1 MLQGLPLA
9 ANIAVLI
16 AAAAGVWVAGHG
28 LARDADELARRTGL
42 GSAFVGLVLLA
53 TVTSLPEIATT
64 ITAAVSARP
73 ALVLGNILGGVTV
86 QTAILAI
93 ADAAVVRG
101 ALTRYPRKPTH
112 ALEAVLL
119 IALLSILLGVFI
131 YGDSEVVLGMG
142 SGALLLGLAY
152 GFAVW
157 LLRRY
162 DADSDWVP
170 LDLPDLPADE
180 TPASHLS
187 PSEMTNQLLGV
198 RMTGFSLV
206 ILACG
211 VALVWASDA
220 LAEQTTLGAT
230 FVGSTILA
238 ASTSLP
244 ELSTT
249 FAAARLGAY
258 TMAISNIFG
267 CNLIMLALLL
277 PADALYRGG
286 PLLAEA
292 GRAEMLT
299 LVTGILVTAVYVA
312 GLLVRRKPQ
321 VLGMGVDSAC
331 VMAIYLASLF
341 MLYAVR

>member
-9 ANIAVLI
+9 ANIAI
-16 AAAAGVWVAGHG
+16 FAAAAAGVWVAGHG
-28 LARDADELARRTGL
+28 LARDADEFARRTGL

-64 ITAAVSARP
+64 VTASISAKP

-86 QTAILAI
+86 QTAILAL
-93 ADAAVVRG
+93 ADATIVRG
-101 ALTRYPRKPTH
+101 ALTRYPRRPTH

-119 IALLSILLGVFI
+119 IALLSILLGVCI
-131 YGDSEVVLGMG
+131 YGDAELVFGIG
-142 SGALLLGLAY
+142 GGALVLGLAY

-157 LLRRY
+157 LLRHY
-162 DADSDWVP
+162 DANSDWVP
-170 LDLPDLPADE
+170 LDLPDLPAGE
-180 TPASHLS
+180 TPATRIATPDMATS
-187 PSEMTNQLLGV
+187 LLAM
-198 RMTGFSLV
+198 RMTGFSIV

-211 VALVWASDA
+211 MGLVWTADA
-220 LAEQTTLGAT
+220 IAGQSGLGAS

-244 ELSTT
+244 EVSTT

-267 CNLIMLALLL
+267 SNLIMLALLL
-277 PADALYRGG
+277 PADALYREG
-286 PLLAEA
+286 PLLAHA
-292 GRAEMLT
+292 GKAEMLT

-321 VLGMGVDSAC
+321 LLRMGIDSVF
-331 VMAIYLASLF
+331 VMAIYLASLL
-341 MLYAVR
+341 MLYAIR

>member
-1 MLQGLPLA
+1 MLHDLPLA
-9 ANIAVLI
+9 ANIAI
-16 AAAAGVWVAGHG
+16 FAATAAGVWVAGHG
-28 LARDADELARRTGL
+28 LARDADEFARRTGL

-64 ITAAVSARP
+64 ITASVSAQP
-73 ALVLGNILGGVTV
+73 ALVLGNIIGGVTV
-86 QTAILAI
+86 QTAILAL
-93 ADAAVVRG
+93 ADATIVRG

-119 IALLSILLGVFI
+119 IALLSILLGVCIF
-131 YGDSEVVLGMG
+131 GDAELVFGIG
-142 SGALLLGLAY
+142 GGALLLGLAY

-162 DADSDWVP
+162 DANSDWVP
-170 LDLPDLPADE
+170 LDLPDLPASD
-180 TPASHLS
+180 TPAAPLS
-187 PSEMTNQLLGV
+187 PTEMTTGLLAM
-198 RMTGFSLV
+198 RMAGFSIV

-211 VALVWASDA
+211 VGLVWTADAIAS
-220 LAEQTTLGAT
+220 QSGLGAT
-230 FVGSTILA
+230 FVGSTVLA

-267 CNLIMLALLL
+267 SNLIMLALLL

-299 LVTGILVTAVYVA
+299 LVTGILVTTVYVA
-312 GLLVRRKPQ
+312 GMLVRRKPQ
-321 VLGMGVDSAC
+321 VLRMGIDSAL
-331 VMAIYLASLF
+331 VMAIYLASLV
-341 MLYAVR
+341 MLYAIR

>member
-1 MLQGLPLA
+1 MLQGQPLA
-9 ANIAVLI
+9 ANIAVLLV
-16 AAAAGVWVAGHG
+16 AAAGVWLAGHG
-28 LARDADELARRTGL
+28 LARDADEFARRTGL
-42 GSAFVGLVLLA
+42 GSAFFGLVLLA

-64 ITAAVSARP
+64 VTAAVSAKP

-86 QTAILAI
+86 QTAILAV
-93 ADAAVVRG
+93 ADATVVRG

-131 YGDSEVVLGMG
+131 YGDAEVAFGIG
-142 SGALLLGLAY
+142 GGALLLGLAY
-152 GFAVW
+152 GFTVW

-162 DADSDWVP
+162 DANSDWVP
-170 LDLPDLPADE
+170 LDLPDLPAE
-180 TPASHLS
+180 EVPASQLAR
-187 PSEMTNQLLGV
+187 SEMTSRMLGL
-198 RMTGFSLV
+198 RMAGFSLV

-220 LAEQTTLGAT
+220 LAEQTALGAT
-230 FVGSTILA
+230 FVGSTVLA

-258 TMAISNIFG
+258 TMAILNIFG
-267 CNLIMLALLL
+267 SNLIMLALLL

-299 LVTGILVTAVYVA
+299 LVTGILVTTVYVA

-321 VLGMGVDSAC
+321 VLRMGVDSAC
-331 VMAIYLASLF
+331 VMAIYLASLA
-341 MLYAVR
+341 MLYAIR